1 MRKLFTRDK
10 PKLAKVT
17 PASRDI
23 PPDLTSSNSSEQ
35 EPHVTQPHHPHFQ
48 PIQALHQLRP
58 TSASRDTHHPPP
70 SSDDEH
76 WHVLPSESNHSS
88 ETAKLLPLT
97 SSRSSSLASLP
108 PGASPPLANPP
119 ITTTRTASPFPGTN
133 SIRSSHPKETRERE
147 KDRRGGAAAVSI
159 LNALNPQ
166 FAPPPPTTVDATR
179 PHRDDDT
186 VVYAPS
192 EGSVRE
198 EKRERGGFWAW
209 ASSGGERDRDRREI
223 HPREDGQQD
232 LTRMIGYLT
241 ATSSED
247 WAVVLEVCERASA
260 TEANA
265 KEAAKAL
272 RREFKYGEAPQQ
284 LSAARLW
291 AIMLRNSSEFFVN
304 QCMKGKFMDILE
316 DVLTSQRTSPVVRER
331 LLDVLAAAA
340 YASSVTSSKN
350 ESSFRLLWRKV
361 KPPGKPDEGVP
372 FDPDDAMFNPPS
384 PRRSSA
390 FNLTPSYPPVHP
402 QLLQSPVQP
411 QTPPPPPLQSP
422 QPQPQTQTSQLPTRP
437 KREAPNQGVL
447 QRVIPPE
454 EDMRRLFQEC
464 RFAHGNAH
472 LLSET
477 LTYASPEDLREKD
490 IIKEW
495 HEKCITSQDL
505 IAAQIPWA
513 TAGADRSRAARE
525 TQQLQQQ
532 RTIKRRNS
540 PNGPGTPNPTNKP
553 HRHKQG
559 NGEDSPVELTVE
571 EQLLGALLEAN
582 GALTSVLRDYD
593 DIERIG
599 IERDTLERSRQ
610 EVRLDRSKNV
620 VDDRGYV
627 HHLDIMPTSLG
638 SSSRSPSPSPSPSP
652 QPLPIPIPTVL
663 QPHAGQPHP
672 LPPIPIQLQPNYA
685 PTQPSLALPPPAP
698 HGPRSPG
705 LVLHRS
711 HTPSPERGGFAR
723 PSLHAAAPNS
733 APVLPGEAPNGG
745 TSKPLLDVV
754 LREDEEDEDDEDD
767 DHDDGKDIRMPIRPS
782 AKALGKRRVV
792 EAAEPDPDA
801 FNPDDLF
808 YERTDARDARNP
820 VQDDSGMSDSDS
832 DSPPRSWPHQPVHY
846 AYDAVAERTQHL
858 MQQMAQVDGWR
869 II

>member
-1 MRKLFTRDK
+1 MRKFFARDK
-10 PKLAKVT
+10 PKLAKQQEFH
-17 PASRDI
+17 AS
-23 PPDLTSSNSSEQ
+23 
-35 EPHVTQPHHPHFQ
+35 QPHHPHYHSL
-48 PIQALHQLRP
+48 QALHQLRSTP
-58 TSASRDTHHPPP
+58 SSRDNHHHQQT
-70 SSDDEH
+70 SSDDDH
-76 WHVLPSESNHSS
+76 WHVLPSDPSNTPDTTKHV
-88 ETAKLLPLT
+88 PLT

-119 ITTTRTASPFPGTN
+119 INTPRTASPFPGTN
-133 SIRSSHPKETRERE
+133 SVRSSHTKDSRERE
-147 KDRRGGAAAVSI
+147 KDRRGGTAAVSI

-166 FAPPPPTTVDATR
+166 FAPPPQTFDPTR
-179 PHRDDDT
+179 SLRDDET

-192 EGSVRE
+192 EGSIRE
-198 EKRERGGFWAW
+198 ERKERGGFWSW
-209 ASSGGERDRDRREI
+209 ASTGERDRDRRDI
-223 HPREDGQQD
+223 RDRED
-232 LTRMIGYLT
+232 GYLT

-291 AIMLRNSSEFFVN
+291 AIMLRNSSELFVH
-304 QCMKGKFMDILE
+304 QCMKSKFMDTLD
-316 DVLTSQRTSPVVRER
+316 DVLSSQRTSPVVRER

-340 YASSVTSSKN
+340 YASSATPLKS

-390 FNLTPSYPPVHP
+390 LNPISGYPPTIHP
-402 QLLQSPVQP
+402 QSLQVTPVSSPQP
-411 QTPPPPPLQSP
+411 QAPSQPQSQTQTQTQLQTQTQTQTQPSQP
-422 QPQPQTQTSQLPTRP
+422 QPQPQNQTQTPASQPPTRT
-437 KREAPNQGVL
+437 KRDVPNHGQL

-464 RFAHGNAH
+464 RFAHGNAQ
-472 LLSET
+472 LLSEA
-477 LTYASPEDLREKD
+477 LAFASPEDLREKD

-495 HEKCITSQDL
+495 HTKCLTSQEL

-513 TAGADRSRAARE
+513 TAGADRSRTARE

-540 PNGPGTPNPTNKP
+540 PNGPGTPNIPSKP
-553 HRHKQG
+553 RNKQG
-559 NGEDSPVELTVE
+559 NGEESPVELTHE

-582 GALTSVLRDYD
+582 EALTSVLRVYD

-599 IERDTLERSRQ
+599 IERETMERSRQ

-620 VDDRGYV
+620 VDERGYV
-627 HHLDIMPTSLG
+627 HRLDLPPTSLG

-652 QPLPIPIPTVL
+652 KPPSLPIPVAL
-663 QPHAGQPHP
+663 QPHGGQPHP
-672 LPPIPIQLQPNYA
+672 LPPIPVQHQQNYA
-685 PTQPSLALPPPAP
+685 TPQPSLALPPPAP

-705 LVLHRS
+705 LVMHRS

-723 PSLHAAAPNS
+723 PSLLTSVPN
-733 APVLPGEAPNGG
+733 ATDVPNGSA
-745 TSKPLLDVV
+745 SKPAVPSLGIIVSSGGDIVD
-754 LREDEEDEDDEDD
+754 DEEKEEEEEE
-767 DHDDGKDIRMPIRPS
+767 DIRTPIRPS
-782 AKALGKRRVV
+782 AKALGKRRLI
-792 EAAEPDPDA
+792 EAEEPDPEA
-801 FNPDDLF
+801 FNPDDIF
-808 YERTDARDARNP
+808 YERTDVRDTRNP
-820 VQDDSGMSDSDS
+820 APDDSGMSDSDS
-832 DSPPRSWPHQPVHY
+832 DSPHRGWPQPVHY
-846 AYDAVAERTQHL
+846 AYDAVAERTQRL
-858 MQQMAQVDGWR
+858 MQQMALVNGVH
-869 II
+869 

>member
-23 PPDLTSSNSSEQ
+23 PPDLTSSNASESSI
-35 EPHVTQPHHPHFQ
+35 QPNH
-48 PIQALHQLRP
+48 ITR
-58 TSASRDTHHPPP
+58 TSNHYKPSTSSVPLPPPETTHHPAP

-76 WHVLPSESNHSS
+76 WHVLPSESNHNA
-88 ETAKLLPLT
+88 EAAKLVPLT

-119 ITTTRTASPFPGTN
+119 VTTTRTASPFSGAN
-133 SIRSSHPKETRERE
+133 SARSPHPKETRERE

-166 FAPPPPTTVDATR
+166 FAPPPPAPTNVDATR
-179 PHRDDDT
+179 TLRDDDT

-232 LTRMIGYLT
+232 LMRMIGYLT

-291 AIMLRNSSEFFVN
+291 AIMLRNSSEIFVH
-304 QCMKGKFMDILE
+304 QCMKSKFMDTLE

-331 LLDVLAAAA
+331 LLDVLAAAS

-390 FNLTPSYPPVHP
+390 FSPTPSYPPVHP
-402 QLLQSPVQP
+402 QSLQSPTVPNVQH
-411 QTPPPPPLQSP
+411 QTPPPPQP
-422 QPQPQTQTSQLPTRP
+422 QPPQTQTPQQPTRP
-437 KREAPNQGVL
+437 KREAPNQGLL

-454 EDMRRLFQEC
+454 EDMRRLLQEC
-464 RFAHGNAH
+464 RFAHGNAQ
-472 LLSET
+472 LLSEA

-490 IIKEW
+490 IIKAGTRSILGEN
-495 HEKCITSQDL
+495 DL

-525 TQQLQQQ
+525 AQQLQQQ

-540 PNGPGTPNPTNKP
+540 PNGPGTPTIKP
-553 HRHKQG
+553 HRQKQG
-559 NGEDSPVELTVE
+559 NGEDSPVELTPE

-582 GALTSVLRDYD
+582 GALTSVLRDFD

-599 IERDTLERSRQ
+599 IERETLERSRQ

-652 QPLPIPIPTVL
+652 KPPPIPIPAVL

-672 LPPIPIQLQPNYA
+672 LPPIPVQHQPNYA

-711 HTPSPERGGFAR
+711 HTPSPERGGLAR
-723 PSLHAAAPNS
+723 PSLHAAVPNS
-733 APVLPGEAPNGG
+733 APPFSGEAPNGG
-745 TSKPLLDVV
+745 ALKPSLGIIVS
-754 LREDEEDEDDEDD
+754 RKENEDEDE
-767 DHDDGKDIRMPIRPS
+767 GGEEEDIRTPIRPS

-792 EAAEPDPDA
+792 EAEEPDPDA

-808 YERTDARDARNP
+808 YERTEVRDVRNP
-820 VQDDSGMSDSDS
+820 GQDDSGMSDSDS
-832 DSPPRSWPHQPVHY
+832 DSLPRSWPQQPVHY
-846 AYDAVAERTQHL
+846 AYDAVAERTQRL
-858 MQQMAQVDGWR
+858 MQQMALVNGVH
-869 II
+869 